1 MALLAYNCGN
11 GKLRQAI
18 KQAGSDDLSVL
29 LNPDKK
35 YLSLETRNFIR
46 KILTLAFLAND
57 RDFLLDKDA
66 SLMNYALSN
75 EFAKVDVPS
84 SASLKEIAK
93 NLNMDLATFKKY
105 NPQFKHNFT
114 PPGKGYYMY
123 IPLNK
128 VAFFDKNFKAEKL
141 AKVDTTIPMTRTYTF
156 YTVNA
161 SFVKAVLSSQNTDLI
176 HINQSVNALIKLSK
190 KDNFNENFATFK
202 RLANIATKNPHKVDE
217 SLFVQEAESK
227 LYKAFQEKTKANS
240 LQEKLENLFAL
251 KPFIDEFFNQVMI
264 NAEDEK
270 LKNNRQALVYEI
282 YAEFLKIA
290 DLKELSL

>member
-1 MALLAYNCGN
+1 MEEN
-11 GKLRQAI
+11 KDLRGI
-18 KQAGSDDLSVL
+18 DLRADHFKTQ
-29 LNPDKK
+29 LN
-35 YLSLETRNFIR
+35 SLIN
-46 KILTLAFLAND
+46 N
-57 RDFLLDKDA
+57 
-66 SLMNYALSN
+66 SN
-75 EFAKVDVPS
+75 LVPS
-84 SASLKEIAK
+84 LILYILKDTTREIEQLYNQAVSYQYQQFCEAAK
-93 NLNMDLATFKKY
+93 AEENLN
-105 NPQFKHNFT
+105 
-114 PPGKGYYMY
+114 
-123 IPLNK
+123 
-128 VAFFDKNFKAEKL
+128 KNSEDETKE
-141 AKVDTTIPMTRTYTF
+141 
-156 YTVNA
+156 NE
-161 SFVKAVLSSQNTDLI
+161 
-176 HINQSVNALIKLSK
+176 
-190 KDNFNENFATFK
+190 DNFNENFATFK

>member
-1 MALLAYNCGN
+1 E
-11 GKLRQAI
+11 K
-18 KQAGSDDLSVL
+18 
-29 LNPDKK
+29 
-35 YLSLETRNFIR
+35 
-46 KILTLAFLAND
+46 
-57 RDFLLDKDA
+57 
-66 SLMNYALSN
+66 LSN
-75 EFAKVDVPS
+75 HYKSFDMQI
-84 SASLKEIAK
+84 LKDFIFER
-93 NLNMDLATFKKY
+93 L
-105 NPQFKHNFT
+105 
-114 PPGKGYYMY
+114 
-123 IPLNK
+123 
-128 VAFFDKNFKAEKL
+128 
-141 AKVDTTIPMTRTYTF
+141 YTF

-161 SFVKAVLSSQNTDLI
+161 SFVKAVLSSHNTDLI